1 MAAPVRE
8 IVEFWASPSA
18 WTGMLLR
25 RVARDEKAYAAAVA
39 QRLRPFAPRRGYT
52 PSRPESQLRRL
63 GQGWR
68 HPFFNRVQ
76 SFVDHKPGRLR
87 IADYRLVNAEAR
99 FWTARFPE
107 PGLQLM
113 RRAIVVGG
121 PDGFSD
127 DERRFPLFVSAH
139 ALEQFYRRGQAPTGL
154 EALACVMDVWKAV
167 ADKRGVLGE
176 FVVPVTAAGGVW
188 RCALLHEGGC
198 EVIAIRT
205 FVRVKPG

>member
-1 MAAPVRE
+1 MGPGPRQIARGSRRGIAAVKGLGMAAPVRE

-76 SFVDHKPGRLR
+76 SF
-87 IADYRLVNAEAR
+87 
-99 FWTARFPE
+99 
-107 PGLQLM
+107 
-113 RRAIVVGG
+113 
-121 PDGFSD
+121 
-127 DERRFPLFVSAH
+127 
-139 ALEQFYRRGQAPTGL
+139 
-154 EALACVMDVWKAV
+154 
-167 ADKRGVLGE
+167 
-176 FVVPVTAAGGVW
+176 
-188 RCALLHEGGC
+188 
-198 EVIAIRT
+198 
-205 FVRVKPG
+205 